1 MLYNITER
9 FKNMDKMK
17 YEMRYTSEN
26 SNSIHYYHDRLPLS
40 FVITEDK
47 TLKYLRI
54 DDIEFKKHRENV
66 TDEFI
71 GRLEDITRDK
81 VLTIDDLIDSLLS
94 DFREFKPSQTDKH
107 FLAFNTKFEL
117 EKDSIMVKLQLE
129 KDYITLEVNN
139 YLNNDYQ
146 KEILNFTGIRNSN
159 IMDIYDSVVNKVIKF
174 HNDLIQLDNNVFD
187 TVSELLLSEK
197 EN

>member
-1 MLYNITER
+1 
-9 FKNMDKMK
+9 MDRMK
-17 YEMRYTSEN
+17 YEMRYASEN

-47 TLKYLRI
+47 TLKHLRI
-54 DDIEFKKHRENV
+54 DDVEFKQEKENV
-66 TDEFI
+66 TDGFI

-81 VLTIDDLIDSLLS
+81 VSTIDDLIDSLLN
-94 DFREFKPSQTDKH
+94 DFREFKPTQNDKH
-107 FLAFNTKFEL
+107 VLAFNTEFTL

-159 IMDIYDSVVNKVIKF
+159 IMDIYNSVVNKVIKF

-197 EN
+197 EKPNHVH

>member
-1 MLYNITER
+1 
-9 FKNMDKMK
+9 MK
-17 YEMRYTSEN
+17 YEMRYTYEN
-26 SNSIHYYHDRLPLS
+26 TNSIYYRHDNLPIS
-40 FVITEDK
+40 FIITEDR
-47 TLKYLRI
+47 TLHFLNI
-54 DDIEFKKHRENV
+54 DSVGFKPDKENV

-81 VLTIDDLIDSLLS
+81 VSTIDDLIDSLLS
-94 DFREFKPSQTDKH
+94 DFREFKPTQTDKH
-107 FLAFNTKFEL
+107 VLAFNTEFTL

-159 IMDIYDSVVNKVIKF
+159 IIDIYNNVVNKIIEF
-174 HNDLIQLDNNVFD
+174 NSDLIQLDNSIFG
-187 TVSELLLSEK
+187 TVSELLLNGDSER
-197 EN
+197 

>member
-1 MLYNITER
+1 
-9 FKNMDKMK
+9 MDKMK
-17 YEMRYTSEN
+17 YEMRYASEN
-26 SNSIHYYHDRLPLS
+26 SNSIHYYHDKLPLS
-40 FVITEDK
+40 FVITEDR

-81 VLTIDDLIDSLLS
+81 VSTIDDLIDSLLS
-94 DFREFKPSQTDKH
+94 DFREFKPSQIDKH
-107 FLAFNTKFEL
+107 VLAFNTEFTL
-117 EKDSIMVKLQLE
+117 EKDSIMIKLQLE

-139 YLNNDYQ
+139 YLNDDYQ
-146 KEILNFTGIRNSN
+146 KELLNFTGIRNSN
-159 IMDIYDSVVNKVIKF
+159 IMDIYNSVVNKVIKF

-197 EN
+197 EKPNHVH

>member
-1 MLYNITER
+1 
-9 FKNMDKMK
+9 MDRMK
-17 YEMRYTSEN
+17 YEMRYTYEN
-26 SNSIHYYHDRLPLS
+26 TNSVYYRHDNLPIS
-40 FVITEDK
+40 FIITEDG
-47 TLKYLRI
+47 TLQFLNI
-54 DDIEFKKHRENV
+54 DCVGFKPDRENV

-81 VLTIDDLIDSLLS
+81 VSTIDDLIDSLLS
-94 DFREFKPSQTDKH
+94 DFREFKSTQTDKH
-107 FLAFNTKFEL
+107 VLAFNTEFTL

-139 YLNNDYQ
+139 YLNDDYQ

-159 IMDIYDSVVNKVIKF
+159 IMDIYNSVVNKVIKF
-174 HNDLIQLDNNVFD
+174 HNNLIQLDNNVFD

-197 EN
+197 EKPNHVH

>member
-1 MLYNITER
+1 
-9 FKNMDKMK
+9 MK
-17 YEMRYTSEN
+17 YEMRYVSES
-26 SNSIHYYHDRLPLS
+26 SNSIHYYHNRLPLS

-47 TLKYLRI
+47 TLKHLRI
-54 DDIEFKKHRENV
+54 DDVEFKKYRENV

-81 VLTIDDLIDSLLS
+81 VSTIDDLIDSLLS
-94 DFREFKPSQTDKH
+94 DFREFKPTQTDKH
-107 FLAFNTKFEL
+107 LLAFNTKFEL

-139 YLNNDYQ
+139 YLNDDYQ

-159 IMDIYDSVVNKVIKF
+159 IMDIYNSVVNKIIKF
-174 HNDLIQLDNNVFD
+174 HSDLIQLDNNVFD
-187 TVSELLLSEK
+187 TVSELLLNSDSER
-197 EN
+197 

>member
-1 MLYNITER
+1 
-9 FKNMDKMK
+9 MDKMK
-17 YEMRYTSEN
+17 YEMRYASEN
-26 SNSIHYYHDRLPLS
+26 SNSIHYYHDKLPLS

-81 VLTIDDLIDSLLS
+81 VSTIDDLIDSLLS
-94 DFREFKPSQTDKH
+94 DFREFKPSQTDKY

-139 YLNNDYQ
+139 YLNDDYQ

-159 IMDIYDSVVNKVIKF
+159 IMDIYNNVVNKIIKF
-174 HNDLIQLDNNVFD
+174 HDDLIQLDNDVFD
-187 TVSELLLSEK
+187 TISELLLSEK

>member
-1 MLYNITER
+1 
-9 FKNMDKMK
+9 MDKIK
-17 YEMRYTSEN
+17 YEMRYASEN
-26 SNSIHYYHDRLPLS
+26 SNSIHYYHDKLPLS

-81 VLTIDDLIDSLLS
+81 VSTIDDLIDSLLS

-139 YLNNDYQ
+139 YLNDDYQ

-159 IMDIYDSVVNKVIKF
+159 IIDIYNSVVNKLIKF
-174 HNDLIQLDNNVFD
+174 HSDLIKLDNNVFD

-197 EN
+197 EKPNHVH

>member
-1 MLYNITER
+1 
-9 FKNMDKMK
+9 MDRVK
-17 YEMRYTSEN
+17 YEMRYTYEN
-26 SNSIHYYHDRLPLS
+26 TNDIYYRHDNLSIS
-40 FVITEDK
+40 FIITEDG
-47 TLKYLRI
+47 TLQFLNI
-54 DDIEFKKHRENV
+54 DCVGFKPDKENV
-66 TDEFI
+66 IDEFI
-71 GRLEDITRDK
+71 GKLEDVARNKVSIT
-81 VLTIDDLIDSLLS
+81 DDLIDSLLN
-94 DFREFKPSQTDKH
+94 DFREFKPTQTDKH

-139 YLNNDYQ
+139 YLNDDYQ

-159 IMDIYDSVVNKVIKF
+159 IMDIYNSVVNKVIKF

-197 EN
+197 EKPNHVH

>member
-1 MLYNITER
+1 
-9 FKNMDKMK
+9 MDRMK
-17 YEMRYTSEN
+17 YEMRYTYEN
-26 SNSIHYYHDRLPLS
+26 TNSVYYRHDNLPIS
-40 FVITEDK
+40 FIITEDR
-47 TLKYLRI
+47 TLQFLNI
-54 DDIEFKKHRENV
+54 DCVGFKPDKENV

-81 VLTIDDLIDSLLS
+81 VSIIDELIDGLLN
-94 DFREFKPSQTDKH
+94 DFREFKPTQTDKH
-107 FLAFNTKFEL
+107 VLAFNTEFTL

-139 YLNNDYQ
+139 YLNDDYQ

-159 IMDIYDSVVNKVIKF
+159 IMDIYNSVVNKLIKF
-174 HNDLIQLDNNVFD
+174 HSDLIKLDNNVFD

-197 EN
+197 EKPNHVH

>member
-1 MLYNITER
+1 
-9 FKNMDKMK
+9 MDRLK

-26 SNSIHYYHDRLPLS
+26 GNSMHYYHDRPPLS

-47 TLKYLRI
+47 TLKHLRI
-54 DDIEFKKHRENV
+54 DDVEFKQEKENV

-81 VLTIDDLIDSLLS
+81 VSTIDELIDGLLN
-94 DFREFKPSQTDKH
+94 DFKEFKPLQTDKH
-107 FLAFNTKFEL
+107 FLAFNTEFTL

-139 YLNNDYQ
+139 YLNDDYQ
-146 KEILNFTGIRNSN
+146 KELLNFTGIKNSN
-159 IMDIYDSVVNKVIKF
+159 IMSIYDNVVNKLIEF
-174 HNDLIQLDNNVFD
+174 HNNLIQLDNNVFN

-197 EN
+197 EEPNHVH

>member
-1 MLYNITER
+1 
-9 FKNMDKMK
+9 MDRMK
-17 YEMRYTSEN
+17 YEMRYASEN

-47 TLKYLRI
+47 TLKHLRI
-54 DDIEFKKHRENV
+54 DDVEFKQEKENV
-66 TDEFI
+66 TDGFI

-81 VLTIDDLIDSLLS
+81 VSTIDDLIDSLLS
-94 DFREFKPSQTDKH
+94 DFREFKPSQTDRH
-107 FLAFNTKFEL
+107 VLAFNTEFTL

-139 YLNNDYQ
+139 YLNDDYQ
-146 KEILNFTGIRNSN
+146 KEILNFTGIKNSN
-159 IMDIYDSVVNKVIKF
+159 IMDIYDNVVSKLIKF
-174 HNDLIQLDNNVFD
+174 HNDLIQLDNSVFD

-197 EN
+197 EKPNYVH

>member
-1 MLYNITER
+1 
-9 FKNMDKMK
+9 MDRMK

-54 DDIEFKKHRENV
+54 NDIEFKKHRENV

-81 VLTIDDLIDSLLS
+81 VLTIDDLIDSLLN
-94 DFREFKPSQTDKH
+94 DFREFKPTQTDKH
-107 FLAFNTKFEL
+107 ILAFNTEFTL
-117 EKDSIMVKLQLE
+117 EKDSIVVKLKLE

-139 YLNNDYQ
+139 YLNDDYQ
-146 KEILNFTGIRNSN
+146 KELLNFTGIRNSN
-159 IMDIYDSVVNKVIKF
+159 IMDIYNSVVNKVIKF

-197 EN
+197 EKPNHVH

>member
-1 MLYNITER
+1 
-9 FKNMDKMK
+9 MDKLIYTIK
-17 YEMRYTSEN
+17 YV
-26 SNSIHYYHDRLPLS
+26 SNDMEDKLYYHDRLPLS

-81 VLTIDDLIDSLLS
+81 VSTIDDLIDSLLN
-94 DFREFKPSQTDKH
+94 DFREFKPSQTDKYV
-107 FLAFNTKFEL
+107 LAFNTEFTL
-117 EKDSIMVKLQLE
+117 EKDSIMIKLQLE

-139 YLNNDYQ
+139 YLNDDYQ
-146 KEILNFTGIRNSN
+146 KELLNFTGIRNSN
-159 IMDIYDSVVNKVIKF
+159 IMDIYNSVVNKVIKF
-174 HNDLIQLDNNVFD
+174 HSNLIQLDNNVFD

-197 EN
+197 EKPNHVH

>member
-1 MLYNITER
+1 
-9 FKNMDKMK
+9 MDRMK
-17 YEMRYTSEN
+17 YEMRYASEN

-47 TLKYLRI
+47 TLKHLRI
-54 DDIEFKKHRENV
+54 DDVEFKQEKENV
-66 TDEFI
+66 TDGFI

-81 VLTIDDLIDSLLS
+81 VSTIDDLIDSLLS
-94 DFREFKPSQTDKH
+94 DFREFKPSQTDRH
-107 FLAFNTKFEL
+107 VLAFNTEFTL

-159 IMDIYDSVVNKVIKF
+159 IMDIYNSVVNKVIKF

-197 EN
+197 EKPNHVH

>member
-1 MLYNITER
+1 
-9 FKNMDKMK
+9 MDKMK
-17 YEMRYTSEN
+17 YEMRYSSEN

-47 TLKYLRI
+47 TLKHLRI
-54 DDIEFKKHRENV
+54 TDVEFKQEKENI

-71 GRLEDITRDK
+71 GKLEDVTRNKVSIT
-81 VLTIDDLIDSLLS
+81 DDLIDNLLS
-94 DFREFKPSQTDKH
+94 DFREFKPTQTDRH
-107 FLAFNTKFEL
+107 VLAFNTEFTL

-139 YLNNDYQ
+139 YLNDDYQ
-146 KEILNFTGIRNSN
+146 KEILNFTGVKNSN
-159 IMDIYDSVVNKVIKF
+159 IMDIYNSVVNKVIKF
-174 HNDLIQLDNNVFD
+174 HSDLIQLDNSVFD
-187 TVSELLLSEK
+187 TVLELLLNEK

>member
-1 MLYNITER
+1 
-9 FKNMDKMK
+9 MDKMK
-17 YEMRYTSEN
+17 YEMRYASEN
-26 SNSIHYYHDRLPLS
+26 SNSIHYYHDKLPLS

-81 VLTIDDLIDSLLS
+81 VSTIDDLIDSLLS

-129 KDYITLEVNN
+129 KDYIMLEVNN
-139 YLNNDYQ
+139 YLNDDYQ
-146 KEILNFTGIRNSN
+146 KEILNFTGIKNSN
-159 IMDIYDSVVNKVIKF
+159 IMFIYNNVVNRLIEF
-174 HNDLIQLDNNVFD
+174 HSNLIHLDNNIFNE
-187 TVSELLLSEK
+187 TLELLSCDNNRK
-197 EN
+197 E

>member
-1 MLYNITER
+1 
-9 FKNMDKMK
+9 MDRIK
-17 YEMRYTSEN
+17 YEMRYIYEN
-26 SNSIHYYHDRLPLS
+26 TNDIYYRHDKLPIS

-47 TLKYLRI
+47 MLKFLRI
-54 DDIEFKKHRENV
+54 DDVEFKQEKEDV

-81 VLTIDDLIDSLLS
+81 VSTIDDLIDSLLS
-94 DFREFKPSQTDKH
+94 DFREFKPTQADKH
-107 FLAFNTKFEL
+107 ILAFNTELTL

-139 YLNNDYQ
+139 YLNDDYQ
-146 KEILNFTGIRNSN
+146 KELLNFTGVKNSN
-159 IMDIYDSVVNKVIKF
+159 IMDIYNNVVNKLIEF
-174 HNDLIQLDNNVFD
+174 HGNLIQLDNSVFN

>member
-1 MLYNITER
+1 
-9 FKNMDKMK
+9 MDRMK
-17 YEMRYTSEN
+17 YEIRYASEN

-47 TLKYLRI
+47 TLKHLRI
-54 DDIEFKKHRENV
+54 DDVEFKQEKENV
-66 TDEFI
+66 TDGFI

-81 VLTIDDLIDSLLS
+81 VSTIDDLIDSLLS
-94 DFREFKPSQTDKH
+94 DFREFKHSQTNKH

-139 YLNNDYQ
+139 YLNDDYQ
-146 KEILNFTGIRNSN
+146 KELLNFTGIKNSN
-159 IMDIYDSVVNKVIKF
+159 IMSIYNNVVNKIIKF
-174 HNDLIQLDNNVFD
+174 HSDLIQLDNNVFN
-187 TVSELLLSEK
+187 TVTEFMSQDDNKDNTIER
-197 EN
+197 N

>member
-1 MLYNITER
+1 
-9 FKNMDKMK
+9 MDKMK
-17 YEMRYTSEN
+17 YEMRYASEN
-26 SNSIHYYHDRLPLS
+26 SNSIHYYHDKLPLS
-40 FVITEDK
+40 FVITEDR

-81 VLTIDDLIDSLLS
+81 VSTVDDLIDSLLS
-94 DFREFKPSQTDKH
+94 DFREFNPSQTDKH

-139 YLNNDYQ
+139 YLNDDYQ
-146 KEILNFTGIRNSN
+146 KEILNFTGIKNSN
-159 IMDIYDSVVNKVIKF
+159 IMDIYNSVVNKVIKF

-197 EN
+197 EKPNHVH

>member
-1 MLYNITER
+1 
-9 FKNMDKMK
+9 MDKLIYTIK
-17 YEMRYTSEN
+17 YV
-26 SNSIHYYHDRLPLS
+26 SNDMEDKLYYHDRLPLS

-81 VLTIDDLIDSLLS
+81 VSTIDDLIDSLLN
-94 DFREFKPSQTDKH
+94 DFREFKPSQTDKYV
-107 FLAFNTKFEL
+107 LAFNTEFTL

-139 YLNNDYQ
+139 YLNDDYQ
-146 KEILNFTGIRNSN
+146 KELLNFTGIRNSN
-159 IMDIYDSVVNKVIKF
+159 IMDIYNSVVNKVIKF
-174 HNDLIQLDNNVFD
+174 HSNLIQLDNNVFD

-197 EN
+197 EKPNHVH

>member
-1 MLYNITER
+1 
-9 FKNMDKMK
+9 MDKMK
-17 YEMRYTSEN
+17 YEMRYASEN
-26 SNSIHYYHDRLPLS
+26 SNSIHYYHDKLPLS
-40 FVITEDK
+40 FVITEDR

-71 GRLEDITRDK
+71 SRLEDITRDK
-81 VLTIDDLIDSLLS
+81 VSTIDDLIDSLLS
-94 DFREFKPSQTDKH
+94 DFKEFKPLQTDKH
-107 FLAFNTKFEL
+107 FLAFNTEFTL
-117 EKDSIMVKLQLE
+117 EKDSIMIKLQLE

-146 KEILNFTGIRNSN
+146 KELLNFTGIRNSN
-159 IMDIYDSVVNKVIKF
+159 IMDIYNSVVNKVIKF

-197 EN
+197 EKPNHVH